1 MPIVF
6 HFGEQNGQPA
16 TTMDSPAQGVFG
28 FPVQSSE
35 CLSDGELTLKI
46 PQIQFRYVGKVRGDS
61 LIEGT
66 VTQAGQSLP
75 LNLVRTARKAGASSE
90 PERPGTPK
98 PPFPYREEEVSVTT
112 KDGIKLSGSLTL
124 PKGEGPFPAVLL
136 ISGSGPQ
143 DRKYKPFLMIAD
155 HLTRQ
160 GIAVLRMDDRGT
172 GKSGGRYADATL
184 QLAATDAECAL
195 DYLLRRKDIRRG
207 KTGLAGHSMGGTI
220 AFRIAAQR
228 PQDVAFVLSL
238 AGAAIPGKDLMMH
251 QCEKTLLSQLPA
263 AASLRP
269 LYEEVYG
276 TMALPLPLD
285 SIRHRSAPLMVSIWQ
300 HLGINEDTY
309 RENLTDSIRQRNARL
324 LTGQTISPEIASIV
338 QYDPSHDLKRVQCPV
353 WAANGAK
360 DLQVLPEENM
370 EAIETLAKGSPQVVT
385 HIYPGLNHLFM
396 EAPTGHP
403 SEYGL
408 LKGNFSQEVLQDM
421 AEWIKKT
428 VGAPQT
434 AF

>member
-1 MPIVF
+1 
-6 HFGEQNGQPA
+6 
-16 TTMDSPAQGVFG
+16 MDSPAQGVFG

-46 PQIQFRYVGKVRGDS
+46 PQIQFHYVGKVRGDS

-75 LNLVRTARKAGASSE
+75 LNLVRTARKAGVSSE

-98 PPFPYREEEVSVTT
+98 PPFPYREEEVSITT

-124 PKGEGPFPAVLL
+124 PEGEEPFPAVLL

-143 DRKYKPFLMIAD
+143 DRNEEAWKYKPFLMIAD
-155 HLTRQ
+155 RLTRQ

-251 QCEKTLLSQLPA
+251 QCEKIILSQLPA
-263 AASLRP
+263 AASDSLRT
-269 LYEEVYG
+269 LYEELYG

-285 SIRHRSAPLMVSIWQ
+285 SIRHRSTPLMVSIWQ

-309 RENLTDSIRQRNARL
+309 RENLTDSIRRRKARQ
-324 LTGQTISPEIASIV
+324 LTEQAISPEIASII
-338 QYDPSHDLKRVQCPV
+338 QYDPSHDLSRVQCPV
-353 WAANGAK
+353 WAVNGAK
-360 DLQVLPEENM
+360 DLQVLPEENLK
-370 EAIETLAKGSPQVVT
+370 AIETLAKGSPQVVT

-408 LKGNFSQEVLQDM
+408 LQGNFSQEVLQDM
-421 AEWIKKT
+421 AEWIRKT

-434 AF
+434 VF

>member
-1 MPIVF
+1 
-6 HFGEQNGQPA
+6 
-16 TTMDSPAQGVFG
+16 MDSPAQGVFG

-46 PQIQFRYVGKVRGDS
+46 PQIQFRYVGKVRSDS

-75 LNLVRTARKAGASSE
+75 LNLVRTARKAGVSSE

-124 PKGEGPFPAVLL
+124 PEGEGPFPAVLL

-143 DRKYKPFLMIAD
+143 DRNEEAWKYKPFLMIAD
-155 HLTRQ
+155 RLTRQ

-195 DYLLRRKDIRRG
+195 DYLLRRKDIRCD

-251 QCEKTLLSQLPA
+251 QCEKIILSQLPA
-263 AASLRP
+263 TTSDSLRT
-269 LYEEVYG
+269 LYEELYG

-285 SIRHRSAPLMVSIWQ
+285 SIRHRSTPLMVSIWQ

-309 RENLTDSIRQRNARL
+309 RENLTDSIRRRKARQ
-324 LTGQTISPEIASIV
+324 LTEQAISPEIASII
-338 QYDPSHDLKRVQCPV
+338 QYDPSHDLSRVQCPV
-353 WAANGAK
+353 WAVNGAK
-360 DLQVLPEENM
+360 DLQVLPEENLK
-370 EAIETLAKGSPQVVT
+370 AIETLAKGSPQVVT
-385 HIYPGLNHLFM
+385 HIYPGLNHLFT

-421 AEWIKKT
+421 AEWIRKT
-428 VGAPQT
+428 VGAP
-434 AF
+434 AD